1 MLKRAESEFQGM
13 PLYRGA
19 EHKIEAMEPFL
30 IEHGYAIYDHHR
42 KEHLPELIDY
52 LNHYGIEPVG
62 RYGRWE
68 YSTMEAAILEGREVA
83 ERCK

>member
-1 MLKRAESEFQGM
+1 MIEGATSEFLGM
-13 PLYRGA
+13 PLYNGSKHNIETGA
-19 EHKIEAMEPFL
+19 TFP
-30 IEHGYAIYDHHR
+30 IEHGYVIYDRHR
-42 KEHLPELIDY
+42 KVELPRILAYLREH
-52 LNHYGIEPVG
+52 GIEPVG